1 MPRGLAI
8 SNVLNTKNRKV
19 GNKNPDDAK
28 YITSPEFTKFVTKR
42 FNKKSKKENLPTNSD
57 VSAVLQRA
65 DKNKEK
71 IEKYKRLT

>member
-19 GNKNPDDAK
+19 GNKNPDHAK

-71 IEKYKRLT
+71 IETYIRLI